1 MDIEIKGTI
10 VDNDDAWIYELF
22 GIECTS
28 PEMVLKKINEAWG
41 KNEPIEVKIAS
52 GGGSLN
58 AGIEIYTA
66 LKACHNA
73 HITVSWACSAASVI
87 LCAARSSISP
97 AGYVMIHNV
106 SGTFSGDHRELEHG
120 AQVLKTINRTIA
132 AAYAEKAGISEEEF
146 LKKMEKETYLTAA
159 EAVEIG
165 LCDEIMQEAAMPVIP
180 QGIAAAQGNMIPRAV
195 IEREKQREAAARLA
209 LLKLR

>member
-10 VDNDDAWIYELF
+10 VDNGDAWVYDLF
-22 GIECTS
+22 GIDCTCPAKVS
-28 PEMVLKKINEAWG
+28 EKIVLARE
-41 KNEPIEVKIAS
+41 KNEPVEVKLAS
-52 GGGSLN
+52 GGGSLD

-66 LKACHNA
+66 LKEYPDV

-106 SGTFSGDHRELEHG
+106 SGTFSGDYRALEHG
-120 AQVLKTINRTIA
+120 AQVLKTVNRTIA
-132 AAYAEKAGISEEEF
+132 AAYIEKTGLSEEEF

-165 LCDEIMQEAAMPVIP
+165 LCDEILRGASAPMIL
-180 QGIAAAQGNMIPRAV
+180 QGIAAAAGNMLPRAV
-195 IEREKQREAAARLA
+195 IEREKQKELAARLA